1 MLFCLLF
8 LLLQLLFCLHA
19 CLCHTVCVFVSHF
32 IFWLK
37 FAAVIMSV
45 ALSIPDSE
53 NEPTAILDDL
63 QHECMSL
70 PLSDSPH
77 RMHLRTPLRVLPPL
91 DIAHLGSPMTSEA
104 GSPLARSPVPKR
116 LRLRQKT
123 RPPPEASA
131 PHWPLQGVAEDF
143 VSRRVWNGMND
154 KLRYNYAYD
163 KIRNNF
169 VWRIYAE
176 RLADEESRV
185 AYNNLPNRDKQAE
198 ARVAFKSLEREE
210 RNEMARRWLE
220 VSSPPAWVKL
230 FVEHRF
236 LAGDG
241 IGDGRCGG
249 RSRCTGQ
256 MMTWILPVDPPS
268 ATSEIAQS
276 LPPEQLPLAELVL
289 RLRDDSVARALFRR
303 VEDHG
308 MKMQMLVGADDVAMC
323 LEVCPETWTEQKI
336 LRLHIHMFF
345 KSAASYLR
353 VKKCASFD
361 FEGCPAMLS
370 ADFTANGSK
379 NRASWS
385 GFFYCCLLDKK
396 GTVFSL
402 ATKAPFTKFLVSPSW
417 IMSLVQS
424 GKLDTRVARELLVK
438 CVSASRWVKELEQ
451 YELELEKDAVKE
463 AMEEAQIL
471 LTRQMKKQKFYDKV
485 ADWLSQ
491 FEVAQHRYKFLVLS
505 GPSRVGKTAFARSLC
520 DPGKETLE
528 VNCASGMEPNL
539 RAYRLRLHGLIL
551 FDEIVADQVAQQRKF
566 FQAQS
571 APVQLGCSA
580 TNCHS
585 YDVFV
590 WRTKLVLA
598 SNNWHS
604 SLAKLKPEDQD
615 WINVNSIVLDV
626 EEEMWEM

>member
-1 MLFCLLF
+1 
-8 LLLQLLFCLHA
+8 
-19 CLCHTVCVFVSHF
+19 
-32 IFWLK
+32 
-37 FAAVIMSV
+37 MSV
-45 ALSIPDSE
+45 ASSITDIE
-53 NEPTAILDDL
+53 NEPTAVLEDL

-70 PLSDSPH
+70 PLADSPH
-77 RMHLRTPLRVLPPL
+77 RMQLRSPIRALPPL
-91 DIAHLGSPMTSEA
+91 DTTPLGSPMTSDA
-104 GSPLARSPVPKR
+104 GSPVAETPLKR

-123 RPPPEASA
+123 RPSPEASSPPA
-131 PHWPLQGVAEDF
+131 PLPGVAEEF

-163 KIRNNF
+163 KIRNNYC
-169 VWRIYAE
+169 WRIYAE
-176 RLADEESRV
+176 RLPDDASRV
-185 AYNNLPNRDKQAE
+185 VWNSLSNRDKQTE
-198 ARVAFKSLEREE
+198 ARVAFKTLDRED
-210 RNEMARRWLE
+210 RLEMARRWLE
-220 VSSPPAWVKL
+220 ISSPPTWVKC

-241 IGDGRCGG
+241 SWDGRVGG
-249 RSRCTGQ
+249 RSRNLGQ
-256 MMTWILPVDPPS
+256 MMRWILPVDPPC
-268 ATSEIAQS
+268 ATSEIVQS
-276 LPPEQLPLAELVL
+276 LPPEKLPLAELVQ
-289 RLRDDSVARALFRR
+289 RLRDDPVARALFRR
-303 VEDHG
+303 VKDHG
-308 MKMQMLVGADDVAMC
+308 MKLKMLVGADDVAMC
-323 LEVCPETWTEQKI
+323 LEVCPETWAEESI

-345 KSAASYLR
+345 KSAASYFR
-353 VKKCASFD
+353 VQKCATFD
-361 FEGCPAMLS
+361 FEGS
-370 ADFTANGSK
+370 AAVMSNDITGAVSK
-379 NRASWS
+379 QRQTWS
-385 GFFYCCLLDKK
+385 GFFYCCLADKK

-424 GKLDTRVARELLVK
+424 GKLETRVARELLVK

-463 AMEEAQIL
+463 AIEQAQIL
-471 LTRQMKKQKFYDKV
+471 LTRQMKKQKFYEKV
-485 ADWLSQ
+485 ADFMSQ
-491 FEVAQHRYKFLVLS
+491 FDVAQHRYKFLVLS

-520 DPGKETLE
+520 DAGKETLE
-528 VNCASGMEPNL
+528 INCASGMEPNL

-551 FDEIVADQVAQQRKF
+551 FDEIVAEQVAQQRKL

-604 SLAKLKPEDQD
+604 SLANLRPEDRD

-626 EEEMWEM
+626 EEEMWEV